1 MSKPVYPLAWLYS
14 CICTTW
20 RTKSIYYFAL
30 SGSVVVDFIV
40 TGQATEVDA
49 ILLQIEDDIMAGL
62 TLTFPGGNTKTF
74 AEYLAIDNTV
84 MVDNVVSDQ

>member
-1 MSKPVYPLAWLYS
+1 M
-14 CICTTW
+14 
-20 RTKSIYYFAL
+20 
-30 SGSVVVDFIV
+30 

-49 ILLQIEDDIMAGL
+49 ILLQIEDDIMSGL

-84 MVDNVVSDQ
+84 MVDNVVSDK